1 MNVLML
7 TIAGVT
13 LVAVLN
19 SDVAQGLFNL
29 FVATN

>member
-1 MNVLML
+1 MNALIL

-19 SDVAQGLFNL
+19 SDIVQGLFNL